1 MEPIDREGERPSSS
15 PLWHAAPRRVLTQ
28 VLRRPAP
35 YVSDIAPTPPEPVR
49 PQPLLKGAQQRLRE
63 VFVPGGEDTTAPSG
77 GRLFV
82 SRELIAAQA
91 AALEAWATGVK
102 CLLDGDGFYQE
113 WHASNAEEGAE
124 HRVVYQD
131 GTVF

>member
-1 MEPIDREGERPSSS
+1 
-15 PLWHAAPRRVLTQ
+15 
-28 VLRRPAP
+28 
-35 YVSDIAPTPPEPVR
+35 
-49 PQPLLKGAQQRLRE
+49 
-63 VFVPGGEDTTAPSG
+63 
-77 GRLFV
+77 
-82 SRELIAAQA
+82 
-91 AALEAWATGVK
+91 VK